1 MRRIARLLFALGVAS
16 LAATAAAA
24 QTSFHQFRNE
34 SSDAREEFWSN
45 VGFRR
50 APYDYSI
57 AVVMGVSQL
66 DCSSAKCSVPE
77 VDADIDHLVGYFK
90 DADFFDEIL
99 VIKNQDFSVGALETV
114 FASYIPRLAEDYSR
128 LRLVVT
134 FSGHGGI
141 EDEAGYFFKSTATS
155 LEDFGEAI
163 SADTLRSIMGRSL
176 RAAHHSLVLINACH
190 AGAFLSRALG
200 DTVTDRTVQSLLDHR
215 GSHVITSSGSAQRS
229 WIVKNYGRGGT
240 VFFDAFLNVAEEL
253 TARSGMAILPDIQ
266 SSIYSEVTSATTK
279 EQTPET
285 DSLDRSAEAGGGII
299 LFDRR
304 RPIKVSTAESEGG
317 GEVSLGAD
325 PDLMLSGLV
334 GAGVAEM
341 VPSAEDDPGSPDGAS
356 FRIRGY
362 FANRQEPD
370 EIEVALQPSAALCEE
385 GDPPVCGCGGGT
397 CHLDDF
403 LFAGTRAENISLVHD
418 GARYNAILNRTWSN
432 KFLGVCRSPYTG
444 LDHILIDEGSYSTA
458 GTAGYTMIRVNPQ
471 TLALEGKSARVRGR
485 EMFNCGDGSVGTTL
499 MPCIC
504 FDPIFERLV
513 HDVGGRIFDLIDWSE
528 PQVEGEEDSF
538 DQPPPPAG
546 TELDISYEVFGS
558 FQSGRTASNQDVVAL
573 LEIAR
578 DPLTRQMYSVDRLT
592 NPEDGTELVVAYAHF
607 VDFIVEVENDYRP
620 LAPLDAWPLPR
631 DATERES
638 PDEAYDEATYDAFGR
653 AVGVVLY
660 RSPGSLDWSVL
671 YTIID
676 SAKGGPMVPE
686 IAAFDATRVEG
697 KFCYHECDWW
707 GRFGRVSYDMTSGK
721 VILEEAVE
729 PQ

>member
-1 MRRIARLLFALGVAS
+1 MRRLAPLLFALGVAG

-24 QTSFHQFRNE
+24 QTPFHQFRNE
-34 SSDAREEFWSN
+34 SSAAREEFWSN

-99 VIKNQDFSVGALETV
+99 VIRNQDFNVGALETV
-114 FASYIPRLAEDYSR
+114 FASYIPRLAEDYGR

-141 EDEAGYFFKSTATS
+141 EDDAGYFFKSTATS

-176 RAAHHSLVLINACH
+176 RAAYHSLVLINACH

-266 SSIYSEVTSATTK
+266 SAIYNEVTSATTK

-304 RPIKVSTAESEGG
+304 RPIKVSTAEAEGG

-341 VPSAEDDPGSPDGAS
+341 IQPEDDPGSPDGAS
-356 FRIRGY
+356 FHIRGY
-362 FANRQEPD
+362 FSNRQEPE
-370 EIEVALQPSAALCEE
+370 EIEVALQPSSVLCEE
-385 GDPPVCGCGGGT
+385 GADPVCGCGGGI

-403 LFAGTRAENISLVHD
+403 LSGRMDAENISLVQD
-418 GARYNAILNRTWSN
+418 GARYNAILNRTWTN

-444 LDHILIDEGSYSTA
+444 IDHILIDEGSYSTA
-458 GTAGYTMIRVNPQ
+458 GSGGYTMIRVNPE

-485 EMFNCGDGSVGTTL
+485 EMFNCAPGSVGTTL

-513 HDVGGRIFDLIDWSE
+513 HDVGGRIVRLIDWRESQ
-528 PQVEGEEDSF
+528 PGEEEIAF
-538 DQPPPPAG
+538 DAPPPPAG
-546 TELDISYEVFGS
+546 ADLGASFRVFQG
-558 FQSGRTASNQDVVAL
+558 FENGRSASNEEVVAL

-592 NPEDGTELVVAYAHF
+592 NPEDGTELVIAYAHY
-607 VDFIVEVENDYRP
+607 VDFVVELENDYRP
-620 LAPLDAWPLPR
+620 LAPLDAWPLPIDHTENESD
-631 DATERES
+631 DA
-638 PDEAYDEATYDAFGR
+638 AYDESAYEAFGR

-660 RSPGSLDWSVL
+660 RSPGSLDWRVL

-676 SAKGGPMVPE
+676 SMKGGPMVPE
-686 IAAFDATRVEG
+686 IAAFDAARVEARL
-697 KFCYHECDWW
+697 CYAECDWW
-707 GRFGRVSYDMTSGK
+707 GRFGRVSYDMASGK
-721 VILEEAVE
+721 AILEEAIE
-729 PQ
+729 QQ